1 MDITSAESS
10 TANAVDGIMRI
21 WLITVGEPLPTDGD
35 NVHLV
40 RTGILAGLLEA
51 AGHHVVW
58 WSSSFNH
65 TAKVQR
71 CRRDTTLKLSPKF
84 ELKLLHAAGYAQNV
98 SLRRILHH
106 RRIARKFAA
115 AAIQEEP
122 PNVILCSFPTI
133 ELSKAA
139 TDYGK
144 SRGVPVVVDVR
155 DLWPDA
161 LVGLFP
167 RVTQPLAKVLL
178 GRMFRAARTALQQS
192 DAIIG
197 VSAGYL
203 EWGLR
208 FAGRDRH
215 GFDRVFP
222 LGYQP
227 APVADEEMRV
237 AEIKLRACGVDPS
250 KVICWFAGVFGRT
263 YDLATVIDAAREL
276 PADLR
281 GRVQFVLCGDGE
293 YRDRWM
299 ARSSGLDSVVFPG
312 WIGASELA
320 YLMKVASIG
329 IAAYAPGAPQGLPN
343 KLFEYMS
350 AGLPVLSSLRGEAEA
365 LLRQHGCGL
374 SYQAGDRRS
383 FLDALCTLLDQRER
397 RAQMGRNG
405 RRLFDEQFSTDRVYA
420 GLGDYLLEI
429 ARAV

>member
-1 MDITSAESS
+1 MESS
-10 TANAVDGIMRI
+10 TAHAVDGLMRI

-35 NVHLV
+35 NVHLL

-65 TAKVQR
+65 TAKAQR

-84 ELKLLHAAGYAQNV
+84 EIKLVHAAGYAKNV

-115 AAIQEEP
+115 TAIQEEA

-139 TDYGK
+139 TDYGRN
-144 SRGVPVVVDVR
+144 RGIPVVVDVR
-155 DLWPDA
+155 DLWPDS
-161 LVGLFP
+161 LVDLLP
-167 RVTQPLAKVLL
+167 TLARPLAKILL
-178 GRMFRAARTALQQS
+178 WGEFRATRKALRQS
-192 DAIIG
+192 HAIIG

-215 GFDRVFP
+215 ECDRVFP

-227 APVADEEMRV
+227 ASVADEEMRV
-237 AEIKLRACGVDPS
+237 AEIRLRACGVDPS
-250 KVICWFAGVFGRT
+250 KVICWFVGAFGRT
-263 YDLATVIDAAREL
+263 CDLATVIDAAREL
-276 PADLR
+276 PVHVQAR
-281 GRVQFVLCGDGE
+281 TQFVLCGDGE
-293 YRDRWM
+293 NRERWM
-299 ARSSGLDSVVFPG
+299 ARSSGLDCVVFPG

-350 AGLPVLSSLRGEAEA
+350 AGLPVLSSLRGEAET
-365 LLRQHGCGL
+365 LLRQYGCGL

-383 FLDALCTLLDQRER
+383 FLDALRTLLDQRER
-397 RAQMGRNG
+397 RAQMGQNG

-420 GLGDYLLEI
+420 GLVDYLLKI
-429 ARAV
+429 ARAT